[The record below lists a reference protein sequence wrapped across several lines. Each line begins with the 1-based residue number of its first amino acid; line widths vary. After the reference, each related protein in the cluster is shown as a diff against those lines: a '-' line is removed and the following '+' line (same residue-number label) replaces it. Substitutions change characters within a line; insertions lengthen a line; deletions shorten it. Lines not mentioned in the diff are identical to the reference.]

1 MTERD
6 RKYDIQIGDET
17 WIEFISIDGRYD
29 QAIDID
35 ALLDGLWPLICRL
48 ETHCDAGCCGIDAFD
63 FTCESIDTALLELD
77 RAPLHA
83 ACAQARSAVAAAASD
98 VFMSNTMNHIA
109 DKRVFLQLLEHLERC
124 TAAPETGQ
132 PASQPR

>member
-6 RKYDIQIGDET
+6 RQYDIQIADDA
-17 WIEFISIDGRYD
+17 WIEYIDIAGRYD

-48 ETHCDAGCCGIDAFD
+48 ETHCDAGCCGMDAYD
-63 FTCESIDTALLELD
+63 FTREAVDTALLELD

-98 VFMSNTMNHIA
+98 VLLSNTMNHYA
-109 DKRVFLQLLEHLERC
+109 DKRVLLQLLAHLDDC
-124 TAAPETGQ
+124 ITAQDCAG
-132 PASQPR
+132 A